1 MINAGTLFYRLY
13 YIFRSAAKV
22 HHTTTYGSV
31 DGQVTSVLVPK
42 CGPEN
47 LYKCEEGY
55 ECCTAG
61 ADYCESDPTTVG
73 SQVRGRPFS
82 SHRSFLLML

>member
-22 HHTTTYGSV
+22 SQGSTYAFVSGGSPA
-31 DGQVTSVLVPK
+31 QVASMGVPT
-42 CGPEN
+42 CN
-47 LYKCEEGY
+47 AANQYKCDEGY

-61 ADYCESDPTTVG
+61 ADYCESDPNSVG
-73 SQVRGRPFS
+73 SQVGVSR
-82 SHRSFLLML
+82 MV